1 MAEIGVSVIGP
12 GVAGLERTGDKLA
25 ARALA
30 GSCGVPV
37 LEAWEEAMEGMGEV
51 RDFVERA
58 GLPVF
63 VKAVDGGGGR
73 GIRLVRTMGELES
86 AVGAA
91 RRESAE
97 GRVFVERAAVG
108 GWRHVEVQVLGD
120 GEGGVRHLWE
130 RECSLQRRFQKVVEV
145 APATVGRGFVRGVA
159 EAAVRMAEKVSYLM
173 VSWELRW

>member
-1 MAEIGVSVIGP
+1 M
-12 GVAGLERTGDKLA
+12 
-25 ARALA
+25 
-30 GSCGVPV
+30 
-37 LEAWEEAMEGMGEV
+37 EAWEGGVEGV
-51 RDFVERA
+51 RGFVEGV

-73 GIRLVRTMGELES
+73 GIRLVGTMGELEG

-120 GEGGVRHLWE
+120 GRGEVRHLWE
-130 RECSLQRRFQKVVEV
+130 RECSLQRRFQKVVEI
-145 APATVGRGFVRGVA
+145 APATLGREVVRRVV
-159 EAAVRMAEKVSYLM
+159 EAAVQMAKKVSL
-173 VSWELRW
+173 VVGWEVRG